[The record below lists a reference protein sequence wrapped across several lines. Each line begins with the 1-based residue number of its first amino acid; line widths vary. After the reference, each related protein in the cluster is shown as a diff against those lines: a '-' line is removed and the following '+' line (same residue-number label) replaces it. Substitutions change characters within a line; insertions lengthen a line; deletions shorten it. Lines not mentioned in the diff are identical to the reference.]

1 MKTRLTV
8 FRVILAVLLTTT
20 IMTGG
25 LEMICVLK
33 RPTVLLGHG
42 FDIMI
47 IVLAMIP
54 VLYMELDLY
63 FIVKYFF
70 ANTTRTKGKTV
81 CKTLSFLCIT
91 PVIIMGVKVLCDKG
105 SPIYFY
111 ICWQLAILLVIVHV
125 VEFVL
130 DKKELKEAT
139 LLQEWIA
146 ESKSKE

>member
-8 FRVILAVLLTTT
+8 FRVIWAVLLTAT

-25 LEMICVLK
+25 LEMLRTLK
-33 RPTVLLGHG
+33 KPTVFLGHG

-70 ANTTRTKGKTV
+70 ANTTRTKEKTV
-81 CKTLSFLCIT
+81 CKTLSFLCIA
-91 PVIIMGVKVLCDKG
+91 PVIIMGAKVLCGKG

-111 ICWQLAILLVIVHV
+111 ICWKLAILLVIVNV
-125 VEFVL
+125 VEFILV
-130 DKKELKEAT
+130 KKKLKKAAA
-139 LLQEWIA
+139 LQEWIV
-146 ESKSKE
+146 ENKNKE